1 MATRYGAAAEQC
13 SNRSAGQTCPCLG
26 VVRAVGLLEGALVAA
41 GELQVGQSDEAAERV
56 AV

>member
-56 AV
+56 AA